1 MLINLLIKNHAN
13 IEYIFERI
21 NKKIVERSKMAQDNA
36 NNIFNQ
42 YEDFTSRI
50 EKLRNEAKT
59 MLTPTLDK
67 IQKEINDYNK
77 LAEVAGAL
85 TRLSLTK
92 NNVSTAS
99 TNASNDTTS
108 ESNTVSTASNATLVN
123 TDDTDNTTAS
133 TGNDVSSANNHASS
147 DDSNVNDTT
156 AKKSSSSPG
165 RFYEDDARVE
175 EVERVDG
182 SKVKVERYRKP
193 VARKTAIPAP
203 IDVENIDFTG
213 SNDDTNVIVSSND
226 VANDSNSKPST
237 PDDSD
242 DNELDFDDLLDDAIT
257 DNDDKKE
264 SSKKPSST
272 TTKKSTASHKSSSK
286 TAKNHTTDTVESATE
301 ESSLDDSDD
310 EPDPFAF
317 IS

>member
-77 LAEVAGAL
+77 LAEVAGTL
-85 TRLSLTK
+85 TRLSLAK

-99 TNASNDTTS
+99 TTTS
-108 ESNTVSTASNATLVN
+108 ESSTVSTDDSNATLVN
-123 TDDTDNTTAS
+123 TDDTTAS
-133 TGNDVSSANNHASS
+133 TGDDVSSENNHASS

-226 VANDSNSKPST
+226 VDNDSNSKSNA

-286 TAKNHTTDTVESATE
+286 AAKNHTTDTVESATE
-301 ESSLDDSDD
+301 ESLDDSDD